1 MWVPESGSGMQSPV
15 AMAMVMQSNLRAV
28 GVNVTLQTMEWGA
41 YIAKL
46 RTKEQDLFAL
56 SWAAGSEDPDMVMYP
71 LFHSSQW
78 TPNGPN
84 RAMYKNEKFDA
95 LLARGAARSP
105 IRPSARR
112 CTARPSASWS
122 RTPRG
127 SSWTTRSRSP
137 RPRSA
142 CRASSS
148 TRASTSAWR
157 RSASGSGGAG
167 SVGPYLARRL
177 LHLGPVLLGVSVIV
191 FMVLHLAPGDPAE
204 VMLGANA
211 NKEDLDRLR
220 PSSGSTSRCTSST
233 CTGSATW
240 LRGDLGRSLWMKRP
254 VLGEVLERFK
264 ATLLLTG
271 SALLLSTLG
280 GIALG
285 IASATRAN
293 SLLDRLSG
301 VASLFGASMPVF
313 WLGIVLMVIFSLWL
327 GWLPASGMY
336 APYGGGGLRD
346 LLAHLVLPAVTLA
359 AASVTIIAR
368 LTRATML
375 ETLGQDYVRTARAK
389 GLGERA
395 VVLRHAL
402 KNALIPIVTVVGVQ
416 AGYLLGGAVLTETV
430 FAWPGVGTLV
440 VQGILARDM
449 PLVQGGVLVI
459 ALSFVLVNLAVD
471 PLYAWLDPRI
481 RFE

>member
-1 MWVPESGSGMQSPV
+1 M
-15 AMAMVMQSNLRAV
+15 
-28 GVNVTLQTMEWGA
+28 
-41 YIAKL
+41 
-46 RTKEQDLFAL
+46 
-56 SWAAGSEDPDMVMYP
+56 
-71 LFHSSQW
+71 
-78 TPNGPN
+78 GP
-84 RAMYKNEKFDA
+84 F
-95 LLARGAARSP
+95 
-105 IRPSARR
+105 
-112 CTARPSASWS
+112 
-122 RTPRG
+122 
-127 SSWTTRSRSP
+127 
-137 RPRSA
+137 
-142 CRASSS
+142 
-148 TRASTSAWR
+148 
-157 RSASGSGGAG
+157 
-167 SVGPYLARRL
+167 LARRL
-177 LHLGPVLLGVSVIV
+177 LHLGPVLLGVSLIV
-191 FMVLHLAPGDPAE
+191 FLVLHLAPGDPAE

-211 NKEDLDRLR
+211 NKEDLARLR
-220 PSSGSTSRCTSST
+220 TQLGLDQPLHVQYV
-233 CTGSATW
+233 TW
-240 LRGDLGRSLWMKRP
+240 ISHVARGDLGRSLWMKRP

-264 ATLLLTG
+264 ATMLLTG
-271 SALLLSTLG
+271 SALLLSTIG

-346 LLAHLVLPAVTLA
+346 LLSHLILPAVTLA

-389 GLGERA
+389 GLGERT
-395 VVLRHAL
+395 VVWRHAL

-459 ALSFVLVNLAVD
+459 ALSFVLVNLLVD
-471 PLYAWLDPRI
+471 TLYAWLDPRI
-481 RFE
+481 KFQ

>member
-1 MWVPESGSGMQSPV
+1 M
-15 AMAMVMQSNLRAV
+15 
-28 GVNVTLQTMEWGA
+28 
-41 YIAKL
+41 
-46 RTKEQDLFAL
+46 
-56 SWAAGSEDPDMVMYP
+56 
-71 LFHSSQW
+71 
-78 TPNGPN
+78 GP
-84 RAMYKNEKFDA
+84 F
-95 LLARGAARSP
+95 
-105 IRPSARR
+105 
-112 CTARPSASWS
+112 
-122 RTPRG
+122 
-127 SSWTTRSRSP
+127 
-137 RPRSA
+137 
-142 CRASSS
+142 
-148 TRASTSAWR
+148 
-157 RSASGSGGAG
+157 
-167 SVGPYLARRL
+167 LARRL
-177 LHLGPVLLGVSVIV
+177 LHLGPVLLGVSLIV
-191 FMVLHLAPGDPAE
+191 FLVMHLAPGDPAE

-211 NKEDLDRLR
+211 NKEDLARLR
-220 PSSGSTSRCTSST
+220 TQLGLDQPLHVQYV
-233 CTGSATW
+233 TW
-240 LRGDLGRSLWMKRP
+240 ISHVARGDLGRSLWMKRP

-264 ATLLLTG
+264 ATMLLTG
-271 SALLLSTLG
+271 SALLLSTIG

-346 LLAHLVLPAVTLA
+346 LLSHLILPAVTLA

-389 GLGERA
+389 GLGERQ
-395 VVLRHAL
+395 VVWRHAL

-459 ALSFVLVNLAVD
+459 ALSFVLVNLLVD
-471 PLYAWLDPRI
+471 TLYAWLDPRI
-481 RFE
+481 KFQ

>member
-1 MWVPESGSGMQSPV
+1 M
-15 AMAMVMQSNLRAV
+15 
-28 GVNVTLQTMEWGA
+28 
-41 YIAKL
+41 
-46 RTKEQDLFAL
+46 
-56 SWAAGSEDPDMVMYP
+56 
-71 LFHSSQW
+71 
-78 TPNGPN
+78 GP
-84 RAMYKNEKFDA
+84 F
-95 LLARGAARSP
+95 
-105 IRPSARR
+105 
-112 CTARPSASWS
+112 
-122 RTPRG
+122 
-127 SSWTTRSRSP
+127 
-137 RPRSA
+137 
-142 CRASSS
+142 
-148 TRASTSAWR
+148 
-157 RSASGSGGAG
+157 
-167 SVGPYLARRL
+167 LARRL
-177 LHLGPVLLGVSVIV
+177 LHLAPVLLGVSVIV

-220 PSSGSTSRCTSST
+220 TQLGLDQPLHVQYF
-233 CTGSATW
+233 TW
-240 LRGDLGRSLWMKRP
+240 ISHVARGDLGRSLWMKRP

-264 ATLLLTG
+264 ATILLTG

-280 GIALG
+280 GLALG

-346 LLAHLVLPAVTLA
+346 LLAHLILPAVTLA

-389 GLGERA
+389 GLGERM
-395 VVLRHAL
+395 VVWRHAL

-459 ALSFVLVNLAVD
+459 AFSFVLVNLAVD
-471 PLYAWLDPRI
+471 TLYAWLDPRI
-481 RFE
+481 KFN

>member
-1 MWVPESGSGMQSPV
+1 M
-15 AMAMVMQSNLRAV
+15 
-28 GVNVTLQTMEWGA
+28 
-41 YIAKL
+41 
-46 RTKEQDLFAL
+46 
-56 SWAAGSEDPDMVMYP
+56 
-71 LFHSSQW
+71 
-78 TPNGPN
+78 
-84 RAMYKNEKFDA
+84 
-95 LLARGAARSP
+95 
-105 IRPSARR
+105 IRF
-112 CTARPSASWS
+112 
-122 RTPRG
+122 
-127 SSWTTRSRSP
+127 
-137 RPRSA
+137 
-142 CRASSS
+142 
-148 TRASTSAWR
+148 
-157 RSASGSGGAG
+157 
-167 SVGPYLARRL
+167 LARRL

-191 FMVLHLAPGDPAE
+191 FLVLHLAPGDPAE
-204 VMLGANA
+204 IMLGANA

-220 PSSGSTSRCTSST
+220 TQLGLDQPLHVQYLHWIGHV
-233 CTGSATW
+233 A
-240 LRGDLGRSLWMKRP
+240 RGDLGRSLWMKRP

-271 SALLLSTLG
+271 VALFLSTVG

-293 SLLDRLSG
+293 SLLDRLSA
-301 VASLFGASMPVF
+301 VASVFGASMPVF
-313 WLGIVLMVIFSLWL
+313 WLGILLMVIFSLWL

-336 APYGGGGLRD
+336 APYGGGGLTD

-375 ETLGQDYVRTARAK
+375 EMLGQDYVRTARAK
-389 GLGERA
+389 GLGERP
-395 VVLRHAL
+395 VVWRHAL

-440 VQGILARDM
+440 VQGILARDI

-471 PLYAWLDPRI
+471 TLYAWLDPRI
-481 RFE
+481 KYN